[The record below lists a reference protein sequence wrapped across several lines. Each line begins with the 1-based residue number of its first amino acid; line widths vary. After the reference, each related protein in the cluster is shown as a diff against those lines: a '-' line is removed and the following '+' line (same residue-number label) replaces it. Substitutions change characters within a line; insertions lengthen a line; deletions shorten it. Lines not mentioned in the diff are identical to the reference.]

1 MSWAALVPLAG
12 AMPIL
17 PFRSLCPPYMLDDA
31 DELNLESSHAEGW
44 QCSLEESRQS
54 FAQQLQE
61 CFAAFRGCYPQG
73 TRQEAA
79 TVLPVCLAFREEAE
93 RVFALDAYLGDA
105 AGQLGKE
112 LIISQEALIQLKH
125 PCYETDDLSNFQAH
139 DILRRQALMPASN
152 LFGTY
157 VGELFA
163 GDSLQQHPH
172 LTAFWI
178 PRWVAPDLHTFGL
191 CRRPHL
197 LKWYAS
203 FEPPRIPNNEWRDSW
218 LVNLG
223 AGDGSCD
230 QDIPRQDNLE
240 RSFLGSND
248 VANCLLRD
256 GRLSV
261 SPFRRCALRVEGRR
275 GQRQSSPQLL
285 KVDVDNCDCCFL
297 ETILE
302 TGLKPLLIHV
312 EVSPLVPPPFV
323 YRPVAF
329 DGTIF
334 DSMEAL
340 RDLAPLVFSASCPD
354 ASEGR
359 RGHMRHCS
367 LSAFVELLEPLG
379 YQLVYFN
386 YHDAT
391 FAQDV
396 VEAPGWLQGRSP
408 LEVWYGLF
416 FCHPMRWVDPLE
428 ILYKEKFLYDY
439 RQWSDLDV
447 PLLERLKLL
456 QRYLDAWRVPRE
468 RLRDQCFPCYAP
480 ERGHRF
486 SHLLRLIF
494 RMADVATT
502 ARVALFSQIRDCANV
517 IESFVRHYAALGFD
531 RVLLYLD
538 DPGDSAADVLQKS
551 GWVERGFV
559 ELLPVDDAL
568 KAQWPSMPSWRRV
581 GQYATMEV
589 QSRQILNNEH
599 ALLHAR
605 ELGMDWLLHVDSD
618 ELPWPC
624 GTQRRPWVPLMALT
638 GPL

>member
-1 MSWAALVPLAG
+1 MSQLHPCATKMLWLVATRYYAPKRWEAYGALFET
-12 AMPIL
+12 M
-17 PFRSLCPPYMLDDA
+17 
-31 DELNLESSHAEGW
+31 
-44 QCSLEESRQS
+44 
-54 FAQQLQE
+54 AQLE

-203 FEPPRIPNNEWRDSW
+203 FEPPRIPNNVPSEWRDSW

-256 GRLSV
+256 GFGGFLFEGDDRHEALLRNLTLGRSDLELHLGFIDPETV
-261 SPFRRCALRVEGRR
+261 ASILRRALAE
-275 GQRQSSPQLL
+275 RQSSPQLL

-340 RDLAPLVFSASCPD
+340 N

-456 QRYLDAWRVPRE
+456 QRYLDAWRV
-468 RLRDQCFPCYAP
+468 
-480 ERGHRF
+480 
-486 SHLLRLIF
+486 
-494 RMADVATT
+494 
-502 ARVALFSQIRDCANV
+502 

-568 KAQWPSMPSWRRV
+568 KAQWPSMPSWRAGARAR
-581 GQYATMEV
+581 GGHTGCTPSTEDDAKEGSGSMPPWRCGFDQQAGK
-589 QSRQILNNEH
+589 RFK
-599 ALLHAR
+599 ALRDTLWNF
-605 ELGMDWLLHVDSD
+605 LCLL
-618 ELPWPC
+618 
-624 GTQRRPWVPLMALT
+624 
-638 GPL
+638 

>member
-1 MSWAALVPLAG
+1 MQLSEMEGVAPFIPLHPLPKVSLRLGFCSGSSWTVPGDAEPPCPGRRWFLWQG
-12 AMPIL
+12 PC
-17 PFRSLCPPYMLDDA
+17 PFCPSGRFAPPYMLDDA

-54 FAQQLQE
+54 FAQQLQDAARATKMLWLVATRYYAPKRWEAYGALFETMAQLE

-203 FEPPRIPNNEWRDSW
+203 FEPPRIPNNVPSEWRDSW

-256 GRLSV
+256 GFGGFLFEGDDRHEALLRNLTLGRSDLELHLGFIDPETV
-261 SPFRRCALRVEGRR
+261 ASILRRALAE
-275 GQRQSSPQLL
+275 RQSSPQLL

-340 RDLAPLVFSASCPD
+340 N

-439 RQWSDLDV
+439 R
-447 PLLERLKLL
+447 
-456 QRYLDAWRVPRE
+456 
-468 RLRDQCFPCYAP
+468 
-480 ERGHRF
+480 
-486 SHLLRLIF
+486 
-494 RMADVATT
+494 
-502 ARVALFSQIRDCANV
+502 
-517 IESFVRHYAALGFD
+517 
-531 RVLLYLD
+531 
-538 DPGDSAADVLQKS
+538 
-551 GWVERGFV
+551 
-559 ELLPVDDAL
+559 
-568 KAQWPSMPSWRRV
+568 
-581 GQYATMEV
+581 
-589 QSRQILNNEH
+589 
-599 ALLHAR
+599 
-605 ELGMDWLLHVDSD
+605 
-618 ELPWPC
+618 
-624 GTQRRPWVPLMALT
+624 
-638 GPL
+638 